1 MLQLGTELQFSI
13 GGPFPPPPPEILKNQ
28 QLYICNRLELEFMAQ
43 EKIKPAPPSPN
54 SWPLIKKKKK
64 KTPK

>member
-13 GGPFPPPPPEILKNQ
+13 GGPFHPPPPPPEILKNQ

-43 EKIKPAPPSPN
+43 EKIKPAPHLQTLG
-54 SWPLIKKKKK
+54 PLKKKK
-64 KTPK
+64 KT